1 MAGIA
6 DDFNRANANPA
17 GGNWTTKGEGFLPVQ
32 VLSSRLASTDSGG
45 DSAAFWN
52 AATLG
57 ANQFAQMTI
66 AAKANP
72 VGNWGLFLRLD
83 NDASTYYHARH
94 YAGSPWTRIYKVV
107 ATVATQIAGDD
118 TTPWAT
124 NDVIYF
130 EANGSD
136 LVLKRNGGTILN
148 VSDGAISATG
158 AIGVRI
164 SGYNVSPGDDSIDDF
179 SGGDLG
185 STNLMAQICL

>member
-1 MAGIA
+1 VTI
-6 DDFNRANANPA
+6 
-17 GGNWTTKGEGFLPVQ
+17 
-32 VLSSRLASTDSGG
+32 
-45 DSAAFWN
+45 SALTN
-52 AATLG
+52 SG
-57 ANQFAQMTI
+57 AN
-66 AAKANP
+66 
-72 VGNWGLFLRLD
+72 WGIFLRL
-83 NDASTYYHARH
+83 NDGVGTYYMARH
-94 YAGSPWTRIYKVV
+94 FTGGPWTRIYKSV
-107 ATVATQIAGDD
+107 TTTLTQIAGDH